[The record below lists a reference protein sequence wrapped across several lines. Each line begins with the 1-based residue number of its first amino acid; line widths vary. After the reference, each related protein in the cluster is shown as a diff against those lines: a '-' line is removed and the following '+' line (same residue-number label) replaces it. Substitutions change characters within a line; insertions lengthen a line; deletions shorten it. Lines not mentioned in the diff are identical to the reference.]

1 MNKQSQKPKP
11 KSESKAKMS
20 PIKKRTVIASA
31 FFVLICLALIARL
44 AKLQI
49 VDYEDYLLKATNQQ
63 LRDEQLTPSRG
74 TIYDANM
81 NILSYSVDVWTVFI
95 SPAEIKEEERAL
107 IASGLAEIL
116 EIDEASILAKMEKTT
131 SYYEVLKAKVD
142 KPMATTINSF
152 AAEND
157 LDGIYLQAD
166 TKRIYPYGNF
176 ASSILGFCGSDGQ
189 GLSGIE
195 AYYNEELT
203 GTPGRIISAK
213 NAWGV
218 DMPYENYL
226 EYQAQ
231 DGNSLVLTI
240 DEQIQYT
247 LEENLNYA
255 VQEHNVTG
263 RGIGIVMD
271 VNTGAIL
278 ALAVK
283 PDYDPNTPFVIYDP
297 TLAAVV
303 DEILDDPAT
312 EDVDEYAVALSE
324 AQQFQ
329 WRNKAVSDLYEPG
342 SVFKL
347 VTAAAALDSGTSTL
361 NFSYVCRG
369 SIEVADRTI
378 GCANLAGHG
387 HENFAQSIINSC
399 NPAFVTMAMNMGADK
414 FFDYFYAFGMTEK
427 TGVDLPGEAQS
438 QYYTASQLGPVQL
451 ASSSFGQSNKITPL
465 QMISAVC
472 AVTNGGYVV
481 RPHIVAQELDQD
493 GNVVWTADTST
504 KRQVISSSVSTQ
516 IMSIMEEAVK
526 PGNPCN
532 NAYVLGYRVGGK
544 SGTAQKLDVE
554 GEDIWVASFVGVAPA
569 NNPQIAVLV
578 ILDEPNSD
586 SIYGGVLCAPV
597 VGAVIAEALP
607 LLGIEPQ
614 YSESELAQADVS
626 APNTVTLP
634 LDKAQVQLQKIGLT
648 GKIIGNGSTVIAQ
661 HPLPG
666 QSAPRGSVVYLYTEE
681 ASVTTITVPDFMG
694 RSYSGAT
701 SLANGLGLNVKRTG
715 ASGTGSGVE
724 VVGQSI
730 APGTEVPAGTVI
742 TLEYRDMSVRDDA

>member
-1 MNKQSQKPKP
+1 MKKQSQKPKP
-11 KSESKAKMS
+11 KNEMS

-31 FFVLICLALIARL
+31 FFVLICLALVARL
-44 AKLQI
+44 VQLQI
-49 VDYEDYLLKATNQQ
+49 VDYEDYLLKATTQQ
-63 LRDEQLTPSRG
+63 TRDEQLTPSRG
-74 TIYDANM
+74 TIYDTNM
-81 NILSYSVDVWTVFI
+81 NTLAYSIDVWTVFI
-95 SPAEIKEEERAL
+95 SPAEIKEDDRAL
-107 IASGLAEIL
+107 IASGLAELL
-116 EIDEASILAKMEKTT
+116 EIDEATILEKMKKTT

-142 KPMATTINSF
+142 KPVATSINTF

-166 TKRIYPYGNF
+166 TKRVYPYGNF
-176 ASSILGFCGSDGQ
+176 ASTIIGFSGSDGQ

-203 GTPGRIISAK
+203 GTAGRTISAK

-218 DMPYENYL
+218 DMPYENYI
-226 EYQAQ
+226 EYEAQ
-231 DGNSLVLTI
+231 DGHSLVLTI

-255 VQEHNVTG
+255 VQQHNVTG

-283 PDYDPNTPFVIYDP
+283 PDYDPNTPFVIYDES
-297 TLAAVV
+297 LAAVV

-312 EDVDEYAVALSE
+312 EDVDEHAVALSE

-369 SIEVADRTI
+369 NITVADTTI

-399 NPAFVTMAMNMGADK
+399 NPAFVTMAMSMGAET

-438 QYYTASQLGPVQL
+438 QYYTADRLGPVQL
-451 ASSSFGQSNKITPL
+451 ASSSFGQSNKISAM
-465 QMISAVC
+465 QMITAVC

-481 RPHIVAQELDQD
+481 RPHIVAKELDQD
-493 GNVVWTADTST
+493 GNVVWTADTSAR
-504 KRQVISSSVSTQ
+504 RQVVSSDVSAQ
-516 IMSIMEEAVK
+516 VMSIMEEAVK

-569 NNPQIAVLV
+569 NDPQIAVLV
-578 ILDEPNSD
+578 ILDEPHSD

-607 LLGIEPQ
+607 ILGIEPQ
-614 YSESELAQADVS
+614 YSEGELAQADVGT
-626 APNTVTLP
+626 PNTVTLP
-634 LDKAQVQLQKIGLT
+634 LDRAHVQLQRVGLT
-648 GKIIGNGSTVIAQ
+648 AKVIGNGSTVVAQ
-661 HPLPG
+661 YPTAG
-666 QSAPRGSVVYLYTEE
+666 QATPRGSVVYLYTEE
-681 ASVTTITVPDFMG
+681 ASTTTITVPDFTG
-694 RSYSGAT
+694 RSYTGSTA
-701 SLANGLGLNVKRTG
+701 LASGLGLNVKRTG

-724 VVGQSI
+724 VVAQSI
-730 APGTEVPAGTVI
+730 APGTEVPAGTI
-742 TLEYRDMSVRDDA
+742 IILEYRDMSVRDDA